1 MQTTTAKKS
10 ILESPP
16 WNSDYRRLCGLFP
29 LGLKLQYWKS
39 SFPLWMCGVGLGS
52 TVAKDAWNKTLTFA
66 SIHCDNFYSAPFEVV
81 PCTNDV
87 VTKKIEKVPQS
98 ICKIVLR
105 HDICQKNYTTGIF
118 EATILHKNTRKSRQN
133 SVNASKYTIY
143 DKRWT
148 WETCS
153 CLLHCC
159 MGKYLHN
166 IYPYT

>member
-98 ICKIVLR
+98 ICKIVLSLLMISFWCKCTNSKQVLIFFR
-105 HDICQKNYTTGIF
+105 H
-118 EATILHKNTRKSRQN
+118 
-133 SVNASKYTIY
+133 SKVFQYRY
-143 DKRWT
+143 RSF
-148 WETCS
+148 CS
-153 CLLHCC
+153 FYREVLFTSYHLINR
-159 MGKYLHN
+159 YSA
-166 IYPYT
+166 